1 MVQSSESPIGTNGN
15 DGEDPLVN
23 AGSEPTEKSA
33 NSSGTLWRA
42 RIWEKADN
50 RGVPLATIIVAVVVS
65 VVVLDINALLILLL
79 WVLRTTI
86 LYVVVGGFV
95 ALLLSPLVRSVERIG
110 ISRGFASTIVFI
122 VALVAFGGVVY
133 LFTAPLVTA
142 LHHLA
147 GQLPTL
153 IRESEHG
160 RGRIGHLLITFHLQR
175 WASQNIPKLSKDIT
189 DSLKPAQALSVGAA
203 AASTLVSLGTI
214 AILALFILYESP
226 RIWEGVLKALNPQRA
241 LRMNKIYHEV
251 ARSVGGYMLGNVLT
265 SIIAGAVVY
274 VTLEILGVPFAPLLA
289 VWVALVD
296 LLPLVGGLIAGVPVV
311 IIAFVHSTPAGIV
324 MLIVF
329 IIYQQ
334 VENHLLNPLIMS
346 KTVRMNPLWTLLAV
360 LVGATLGGRIGAGLG
375 AFIGAL
381 IGIPTG
387 GAIQVVVREFH
398 GGRKDTDSR
407 HTQNA
412 VDDVTTTQD

>member
-1 MVQSSESPIGTNGN
+1 
-15 DGEDPLVN
+15 
-23 AGSEPTEKSA
+23 
-33 NSSGTLWRA
+33 
-42 RIWEKADN
+42 
-50 RGVPLATIIVAVVVS
+50 
-65 VVVLDINALLILLL
+65 
-79 WVLRTTI
+79 
-86 LYVVVGGFV
+86 
-95 ALLLSPLVRSVERIG
+95 
-110 ISRGFASTIVFI
+110 
-122 VALVAFGGVVY
+122 
-133 LFTAPLVTA
+133 
-142 LHHLA
+142 
-147 GQLPTL
+147 
-153 IRESEHG
+153 
-160 RGRIGHLLITFHLQR
+160 
-175 WASQNIPKLSKDIT
+175 
-189 DSLKPAQALSVGAA
+189 
-203 AASTLVSLGTI
+203 
-214 AILALFILYESP
+214 
-226 RIWEGVLKALNPQRA
+226 
-241 LRMNKIYHEV
+241 
-251 ARSVGGYMLGNVLT
+251 MLGNVLT